1 MGIANKGGWEEVL
14 LGMRK
19 TTLLVESMDTDSEL
33 GGWEGIT
40 NGTRKTTLL

>member
-1 MGIANKGGWEEVL
+1 MGIANKEDGRRFS

-33 GGWEGIT
+33 GGWEGIM